1 MSPKLARAVVIPRD
15 GLGAGVEIPVL
26 FNPTEYSVE
35 YSATFQETAPPGL
48 NNPIIQFVNGNARVL
63 TMDLLFDTYTD
74 HGGRS
79 VLEKTEPFTDLLS
92 IDATTHAPRRVEFR
106 WGAFNFMAVVEK
118 ISQRFTM
125 FRSDGVPVR
134 ATLSV
139 TFKQYK
145 TIAEQLRDPRRNS
158 ADKTKR
164 RVFEAHDSIWLL
176 AAREYGE
183 VRYWRLIANE
193 NDIEDPRRIEPG
205 RVLILPPIDRDDRK
219 GAVGAD
225 HGSRAESR

>member
-1 MSPKLARAVVIPRD
+1 MGQELAKAVVTLLD
-15 GLGAGVEIPVL
+15 GRNKGRATDVL

-35 YSATFQETAPPGL
+35 YSAGFQETAPPGL
-48 NNPIIQFVNGNARVL
+48 SSPIIQFVNGNAQVL

-74 HGGRS
+74 GGGAD
-79 VLEKTEPFTDLLS
+79 VT
-92 IDATTHAPRRVEFR
+92 ATTRPFMDMLAIDGDLHAPPRVEFR
-106 WGAFNFMAVVEK
+106 WGSFAFRAVVAK
-118 ISQRFTM
+118 ITQKLTM
-125 FRSDGVPVR
+125 FRSDGTPVR

-145 TIAEQLRDPRRNS
+145 TIAEQLDDPRRNS

-183 VRYWRLIANE
+183 VRFWRLIATA
-193 NDIEDPRRIEPG
+193 NDIDDPRRIEAG
-205 RVLILPPIDRDDRK
+205 RVLVLPPIDPRRPE
-219 GAVGAD
+219 GGRRC
-225 HGSRAESR
+225 G